1 MYPQLILGLSDHT
14 QGMATVLVRLPLG
27 ARVVE
32 KHFTD
37 DNSREGP

>member
-1 MYPQLILGLSDHT
+1 MLGAIT
-14 QGMATVLVRLPLG
+14 LG

-37 DNSREGP
+37 NSRVGPDHKFAIILTLGKQW